1 MLKFRL
7 IVTIVFVPLL
17 LGCGPSKF
25 EQTVAEGN
33 RKLEER
39 RERDRIKAEIESAA
53 AEKRWQQTLVE
64 MNRKREAEAELSR
77 LQAEYDYE
85 LS

>member
-7 IVTIVFVPLL
+7 IVTIVFVSLL
-17 LGCGPSKF
+17 LGCGPSKL

-77 LQAEYDYE
+77 L
-85 LS
+85 

>member
-1 MLKFRL
+1 VLKFRL
-7 IVTIVFVPLL
+7 IVTIVFVSLL
-17 LGCGPSKF
+17 LGCGPSKL

-77 LQAEYDYE
+77 L
-85 LS
+85 